1 MLKSFAAKGVITKHP
16 SKSDGRQ
23 MILSLSDR
31 GREMFATIDARSRDE
46 IAALLGAL
54 PASHQAQLVAALER
68 VERLLGMRGEEAEL
82 SYILRPHQ
90 PGDIGWIV
98 HRHGVLYADEY
109 GLDTTF
115 EALVARIAAGFV
127 ENFDARREPCSVA
140 APHG

>member
-1 MLKSFAAKGVITKHP
+1 MLKSFAAEGVITKHP

-68 VERLLGMRGEEAEL
+68 VERLLSIPGQEPEL
-82 SYILRPHQ
+82 SKLLRPHQ
-90 PGDIGWIV
+90 LGDIRWAGL
-98 HRHGVLYADEY
+98 HHGLLHAHQY
-109 GLDTTF
+109 GH
-115 EALVARIAAGFV
+115 
-127 ENFDARREPCSVA
+127 A
-140 APHG
+140 AP

>member
-1 MLKSFAAKGVITKHP
+1 MLKSFGAKGFGTKRA

-23 MILSLSDR
+23 IILTLADR

-46 IAALLGAL
+46 IAALLGVL

-68 VERLLGMRGEEAEL
+68 VERLLGMQGEEAEL

-98 HRHGVLYADEY
+98 HQHGVLYDEVY
-109 GLDTTF
+109 GLDATF
-115 EALVARIAAGFV
+115 EVSVVPI
-127 ENFDARREPCSVA
+127 VA
-140 APHG
+140 A